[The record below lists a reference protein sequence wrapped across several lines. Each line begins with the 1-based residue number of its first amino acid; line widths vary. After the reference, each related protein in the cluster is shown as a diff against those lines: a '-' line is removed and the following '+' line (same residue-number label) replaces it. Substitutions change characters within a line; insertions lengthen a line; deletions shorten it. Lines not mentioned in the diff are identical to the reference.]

1 MEAILRKNNL
11 KKIFKEAI
19 IEVFET
25 RKDLL
30 QEAVIDAIEEIGLK
44 HAIKEGE
51 KNDLVKEETVM
62 GYLDKRIKKSK
73 Y

>member
-1 MEAILRKNNL
+1 METALRKNNL

-30 QEAVIDAIEEIGLK
+30 HDAVIDALEDIGLYE
-44 HAIKEGE
+44 AIKEGE
-51 KNDLVKEETVM
+51 KNDLVKEETLSKR
-62 GYLDKRIKKSK
+62 YL
-73 Y
+73 